1 MARKDN
7 TFYFDDLVGDNTG
20 YVADKIEVKEEISDS
35 QKFKNIFSNA
45 GLTLQNAW
53 KSTQISAY
61 EFANYLGIGGDTY
74 VDNFIEG
81 KYAEIAENQLQ
92 YKDTGSITDGDI
104 ALGITNAL
112 VGVVTTVVPAIA
124 TRGISLVP
132 QIMAPMYTEYNLE
145 KAKRMYGAED
155 IEESIKKLRDNGE
168 LELATPLAL
177 GATAVILE
185 RVGIKGIKTHVLK
198 NARTPAAKQ
207 ISSLMITGSK
217 EGITEY
223 IQGGLE
229 VANIALAKNEK
240 NVGGKVF
247 DHLGSK
253 AGLESFLQG
262 FVGGAGI
269 SAAGA
274 ALNNAF
280 RDDKDA
286 LIVQQYIDKLGALQQ
301 QKVNSKTKKA
311 KDAVDKE
318 IQKTE
323 KEFKDYLINTQN
335 RSEYVTEQ
343 ETQDLLKSI
352 EKKEKLNKE
361 KNDFEKQVANGE
373 LSQSE
378 FDIISKDIDTQL
390 QAENQKIADI
400 KIEANKRFLMD
411 DVRTSEE
418 AVNKISGLEQKAYKT
433 EAEFL
438 DA

>member
-7 TFYFDDLVGDNTG
+7 TFYFDSLVGDNAG

-53 KSTQISAY
+53 KSTQIGAY

-81 KYAEIAENQLQ
+81 KYSEIAENQLK
-92 YKDTGSITDGDI
+92 YKDTGKGIAGGFAEGDVADI

-124 TRGISLVP
+124 TRGVTLVP

-145 KAKRMYGAED
+145 KAQRMYGAED

-185 RVGIKGIKTHVLK
+185 RVGIKGIQRHVLR
-198 NARTPAAKQ
+198 NARTPAAQQ
-207 ISSLMITGSK
+207 ISKLMLTGSK

-229 VANIALAKNEK
+229 VANISLAKNEQ

-262 FVGGAGI
+262 FAGGAGI
-269 SAAGA
+269 SAAGVA
-274 ALNNAF
+274 INNAF

-286 LIVQQYIDKLGALQQ
+286 LVIQQYVDKLGVLQQ

-311 KDAVDKE
+311 KDALDKE

-323 KEFKDYLINTQN
+323 KEIKDYLINTQ
-335 RSEYVTEQ
+335 
-343 ETQDLLKSI
+343 K
-352 EKKEKLNKE
+352 
-361 KNDFEKQVANGE
+361 
-373 LSQSE
+373 
-378 FDIISKDIDTQL
+378 
-390 QAENQKIADI
+390 
-400 KIEANKRFLMD
+400 
-411 DVRTSEE
+411 
-418 AVNKISGLEQKAYKT
+418 
-433 EAEFL
+433 
-438 DA
+438 